1 MAGTIEEKI
10 DALVRPLIESSD
22 LTLWGVKYRGGRD
35 NGLLQ
40 IFIDSKEGV
49 TADIC
54 SDISNLITPAL
65 DAEDIIASSYILEVS
80 SPGFDR
86 ILFTLDQAKNYIGK
100 KIKVEMRIPQQ
111 GRRKFEGELEE
122 VGADNSLK
130 INDKLAGQI
139 EIAFSNVSLARLV
152 PEFPKV
158 NKKP

>member
-54 SDISNLITPAL
+54 SDISNLISPAL

>member
-54 SDISNLITPAL
+54 SDISNLISPAL

-130 INDKLAGQI
+130 INDKLAGQV